1 MSTPQQGVFVEGTI
15 AHHHVELSL
24 AAGATDRDVRAA
36 LGALLESVDAA
47 MARDRVYVV
56 VGVGPDLWRRLAP
69 DASPASSRPFAAV
82 GTADR
87 GIPAA
92 QHDLWIWAHAPSADV
107 AFDAVRAAVLAL
119 EPVGSVVLEQA
130 GWQYR
135 DSRDLT
141 GFVDGTEN
149 PASDE
154 SPGVAL
160 VPDGEP
166 GAGGSHA
173 ITIRWVHDLRS
184 WESVPVE
191 EQERVIGRTKADSV
205 ELDDAVRP
213 DTSHV
218 SRMVVEEDGEELEI
232 FRRSIPYGAVGE
244 HGLHFVAFSADPHRF
259 DVMLARMYGVEDGV
273 ADRLTEFS
281 HPVSGSSW
289 FVPSL
294 EDLVAAAGAS
304 A

>member
-1 MSTPQQGVFVEGTI
+1 MSTPQQGMFVEGTT
-15 AHHHVELSL
+15 AHHHVELAL
-24 AAGATDRDVRAA
+24 TVGATDSEVRAA
-36 LGALLESVDAA
+36 LGALLESVDVA
-47 MARDRVYVV
+47 MARDRVYMV
-56 VGVGPDLWRRLAP
+56 VGLGPDLWRRLAP
-69 DASPASSRPFAAV
+69 DASPASSRAFAAV
-82 GTADR
+82 GTAD
-87 GIPAA
+87 GGVPAT
-92 QHDLWIWAHAPSADV
+92 QNDVWVWAHASTADV
-107 AFDAVRAAVLAL
+107 AFDAVRAAALAL
-119 EPVGSVVLEQA
+119 EPVASVVLDQA

-135 DSRDLT
+135 DLRDLT

-166 GAGGSHA
+166 GAGGTHA

-184 WESVPVE
+184 WERVPVE
-191 EQERVIGRTKADSV
+191 EQERVIGRTKPDSV

-218 SRMVVEEDGEELEI
+218 SRMVVEEGGEELEI
-232 FRRSIPYGAVGE
+232 YRRSIPYGAVGE

-259 DVMLARMYGVEDGV
+259 DVMLSRMYGVEDGI

-281 HPVSGSSW
+281 RPVSGSAW

-294 EDLVAAAGAS
+294 EDLAATTGGS
-304 A
+304 E